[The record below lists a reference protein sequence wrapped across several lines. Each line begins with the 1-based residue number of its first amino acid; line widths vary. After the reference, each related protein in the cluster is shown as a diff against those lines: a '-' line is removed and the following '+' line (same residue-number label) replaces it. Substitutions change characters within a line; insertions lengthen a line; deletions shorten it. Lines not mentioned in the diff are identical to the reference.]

1 MSELTSNSLILYRAE
16 HYTCMLSFVFD
27 CKISQ
32 KYQFQ
37 LSLSLKTE
45 NCLRLDWVQRASA
58 LTWLMSDCFRLFLQE
73 ATLRLM
79 AGASPSR
86 TQQLLDK
93 SSSSQTMR
101 TRSLVC
107 RAGREREVYSGE
119 REHALALM
127 MACRH
132 LPTQLLA
139 SPAERAGQSVSQSVR
154 VTSYLSCLGM
164 LTEAAAMLARLG
176 DLKMLEECNN
186 LMAKLSSNCAAIWST
201 IIFTVVLVTLCLLF
215 GPIFVNKQFM
225 LKLGLFR

>member
-1 MSELTSNSLILYRAE
+1 MSEL
-16 HYTCMLSFVFD
+16 
-27 CKISQ
+27 
-32 KYQFQ
+32 
-37 LSLSLKTE
+37 
-45 NCLRLDWVQRASA
+45 
-58 LTWLMSDCFRLFLQE
+58 FRLFLQE

-127 MACRH
+127 MASRH

-139 SPAERAGQSVSQSVR
+139 SPAERAG
-154 VTSYLSCLGM
+154 
-164 LTEAAAMLARLG
+164 
-176 DLKMLEECNN
+176 
-186 LMAKLSSNCAAIWST
+186 
-201 IIFTVVLVTLCLLF
+201 
-215 GPIFVNKQFM
+215 
-225 LKLGLFR
+225 